1 MKSSLQSLKQA
12 EMFALLA
19 MVFLLMIG
27 YFTTKGSV
35 QEDELSKKLDETS
48 RQLDKKSQELEK
60 TSKQLEKTSRE
71 LEALKKFQIKSK
83 APPIISNPSKDLS
96 FETARAFP
104 KQGSNYLRN
113 YIKNIIVPRIEKQLK
128 NYVVDMIEIVG
139 HTDGNPIN
147 GAGNLDQN
155 LLNDLAINKNKN
167 NFNDL
172 VKEFK
177 KLKAGS
183 NADLGL
189 IRALIVVKTLQ
200 DLQKTGECKCKV
212 KAFRAYSAA
221 QLYLPGNKPNPAS
234 SSKEDNPNRRR
245 IEIRF
250 TKWNPN

>member
-1 MKSSLQSLKQA
+1 MKSSLNSLKQA

-27 YFTTKGSV
+27 YLQGKM
-35 QEDELSKKLDETS
+35 TS
-48 RQLDKKSQELEK
+48 
-60 TSKQLEKTSRE
+60 SRPPE
-71 LEALKKFQIKSK
+71 E
-83 APPIISNPSKDLS
+83 PPIILIPSDDLS

-113 YIKNIIVPRIEKQLK
+113 YIKKEIVPQIEKQLK
-128 NYVVDMIEIVG
+128 RYDVNMLEIIG
-139 HTDGNPIN
+139 HTDGNPIS
-147 GAGNLDQN
+147 GVGNLDLN
-155 LLNDLAINKNKN
+155 LLNDLARLDANKIQ
-167 NFNDL
+167 FNDL
-172 VKEFK
+172 VTKFN

-189 IRALIVVKTLQ
+189 IRALIVIKTLQ

-212 KAFRAYSAA
+212 EAFRAYSAA
-221 QLYLPGNKPNPAS
+221 QLYLTGNKPEPAP
-234 SSKEDNPNRRR
+234 SSKKDNPNRRR